1 MQQVKGGQRPPT
13 RGMAKLA
20 AGVRLLPTGG
30 VFKSAA
36 VEVLIREQ
44 RLMTTGEI
52 CKLALEWGLLKCTGK
67 TPEATMASSLYSDI
81 KRNDNT
87 SIFIRPQEG
96 MFGLRE
102 WVDQGILP
110 PEAVLAAAAGPT
122 RRKRPAANCQPVVS
136 LIYLM
141 KELKF

>member
-1 MQQVKGGQRPPT
+1 
-13 RGMAKLA
+13 MAQLA

-36 VEVLIREQ
+36 VEVLIRER

-87 SIFIRPQEG
+87 SIFVRPQEG
-96 MFGLRE
+96 MFGLRQ
-102 WVDQGILP
+102 WVEQGVLP
-110 PEAVLAAAAGPT
+110 PEAAVAAATGLA
-122 RRKRPAANCQPVVS
+122 RRKRPAVTSQTTLGVS
-136 LIYLM
+136 STLDIV
-141 KELKF
+141 